1 MDQKQFV
8 SLVEEILEVDPGSLG
23 MDDSLEE
30 LDWDSLANISLIAEI
45 DRRAGKS
52 LNAERLAACE
62 TVRGLYAL
70 LDEGPSDN

>member
-1 MDQKQFV
+1 MDQQQFV

-23 MDDSLEE
+23 LNDVLEE

-45 DRRAGKS
+45 DSRVGKS

-62 TVRGLYAL
+62 TVRDLYAL
-70 LDEGPSDN
+70 LDDGPSSE